1 MACNIQYTIT
11 NNSTTPKTFQYIGCA
26 GSPTTI
32 TVDGLTSETFD
43 ADSIVQ
49 PTQLTTGIDENDFL
63 NQSTYTPPNGF
74 AYLWNDGTKV
84 KNIKIS
90 NIAANGQSLNSFVRQ
105 ANWVRFLMTEAK
117 NSEGNY
123 VHTSSFLYPQPEQ
136 YVLRNAT
143 IENGYSHL
151 FVNQDSPLTSTAV
164 ASENPNYLNFNF
176 TGSGDIILYDTSS
189 GDITD
194 PIFDSSAEPQ
204 GYFPRNIESASID
217 IKEQFFKEYNGP
229 INDSLGFFNEDTGIY
244 TFGISSTE
252 TIKIISNVSITG
264 STPDSITA
272 ADYGTAEY
280 GVDEYGGTGTAPT
293 AITWETA
300 SLKLYINKEI
310 NPDPVKTS
318 SIYIDDISSP
328 ENINLTY
335 SYTPIIGST
344 LEISLEVTGSQV
356 NKTNLNSAL
365 LVTNYTLSVSASVPP
380 ASDLVPTYFNNSIS
394 IIDDCDP
401 FLNNIVG
408 DRPNERLQDVDY
420 SVDALNPINFEQII
434 RNEAVRATVPE
445 SNYTQ
450 LGFSNQR
457 YNGSSTTREKINE
470 YLPLSEIDSNNRL
483 VYDKFIGYSDYGK
496 GPKLGKEPNIEL
508 NNAYIGYFNK
518 IIDPYP
524 TLNNKTAYYVKY
536 MIDENGT
543 IFEPSLSDI
552 NYSILSNTFRLQ
564 DYDLKPTRANTSIQN
579 IEEAKELSRLEKGV
593 SSTFKVGE
601 YPVPILYTQTSS
613 LGHVNEISLS
623 GSRFYTALGIGGNF
637 SDYGATANVT
647 QSVTPSTTPT
657 SPQTYPTTLIDYQTS
672 DIVLTDPTLGTG
684 SYQGSGIFDFGEDAN
699 ASQPNTLGEILSDKY
714 KILGTFKLY
723 TTSVPADYR
732 RDSDFVN
739 GGGPEDRFMMN
750 FKLDVY
756 QKDDITNPSST
767 YSKNTNGFSL
777 DSAKLNIFVYEY
789 PDGLP
794 NYSDPT
800 KYTINIPVNVNHDSS
815 GGYLRVI
822 NGQGITLNLDSR
834 WLESQI
840 CQQLSGAWT
849 TETRKANRPLIG
861 GGWGGQG
868 IGCTSTTTLET
879 KYEWVFNYTLG
890 SVDNYLKQGSGF
902 YFEAGGTMQPTGF
915 TDDYFLEINADGFYN
930 KDFSKRWNRA
940 YFPDL
945 GVTEDEYKPSL
956 ELQITSPLSSNGTQ
970 QNGATGPFWRRVPT
984 TTNQLFMS
992 SSVLNQAYA
1001 IKDEDGNYDKY
1012 FVQAKLPYTASTN
1025 TDFPLT
1031 VEPSFT
1037 EFDPIEDVW
1046 SLEVGDEIRF
1056 ENTEDLVYKITS
1068 VEGQSAIIPP
1078 SESPD
1083 GRLRVV
1089 VTPSFEEK
1097 SPSNFDFFV
1106 VRRYKENR
1114 NFIIMDQQKPYG
1126 FPVSASSSPGILL
1139 PEHRIERF
1147 NTNPDAVLKDLI
1159 EKNII

>member
-11 NNSTTPKTFQYIGCA
+11 NNSTTPKTFQYIGCT

-32 TVDGLTSETFD
+32 VVGGLATETFN

-49 PTQLTTGIDENDFL
+49 PTQITTGIDENDFL
-63 NQSTYTPPNGF
+63 NSSTYNPPNGF

-84 KNIKIS
+84 KHIKIS
-90 NIAANGQSLNSFVRQ
+90 NIAANGQSLSSFVRQ
-105 ANWVRFLMTEAK
+105 ADWVKFLMTEAK
-117 NSEGNY
+117 NSDGSY
-123 VHTSSFLYPQPEQ
+123 THPSSYLFPQPEQ

-151 FVNQDSPLTSTAV
+151 FINQNSPLTSTAV
-164 ASENPNYLNFNF
+164 SSENPNYLNFNF
-176 TGSGDIILYDTSS
+176 TGSGDIILYDTAS

-194 PIFDSSAEPQ
+194 PIFNPSPEPQ
-204 GYFPRNIESASID
+204 GYFPRNIESEGIE
-217 IKEQFFKEYNGP
+217 EQFFKEYDGP

-244 TFGISSTE
+244 TFGLSSTE
-252 TIKIISNVSITG
+252 TIKVISNISITG
-264 STPDSITA
+264 STPDSISA

-280 GVDEYGGTGTAPT
+280 GVDEYGGTGTAPE

-300 SLKLYINKEI
+300 SLKLYVN
-310 NPDPVKTS
+310 NFPVETS
-318 SIYIDDISSP
+318 TIYIDDISSP

-335 SYTPIIGST
+335 SYIPSIGDT
-344 LEISLEVTGSQV
+344 LKMSLDVTGSQA
-356 NKTNLNSAL
+356 NKTALNSAL
-365 LVTNYTLSVSASVPP
+365 LVTDYTLSVSASVPP

-420 SVDALNPINFEQII
+420 SVDALDPINFKQII

-457 YNGSSTTREKINE
+457 YNGSSTTREKIND

-483 VYDKFIGYSDYGK
+483 VYDKFIGYSDEGK
-496 GPKLGKEPNIEL
+496 GPGLGKVSNIEL

-524 TLNNKTAYYVKY
+524 TLNNKTAYYIKY

-543 IFEPSLSDI
+543 VFEPSLSDI

-579 IEEAKELSRLEKGV
+579 IEEAKELSRLEKGISPV
-593 SSTFKVGE
+593 FKVGE

-613 LGHVNEISLS
+613 IGHVNEISLS
-623 GSRFYTALGIGGNF
+623 GSKFYTELGPDGKF
-637 SDYGATANVT
+637 SDYGATAYTT
-647 QSVTPSTTPT
+647 QSVTPSTDPT
-657 SPQTYPTTLIDYQTS
+657 NAQPYPTTLIDF
-672 DIVLTDPTLGTG
+672 DIADITLKDPTLGTG
-684 SYQGSGIFDFGEDAN
+684 SYEGNGIFDFGEDAN
-699 ASQPNTLGEILSDKY
+699 ALIPNTLGENLSDKY
-714 KILGTFKLY
+714 EVDGTFKMY
-723 TTSVPADYR
+723 TTSIPADYQ
-732 RDSDFVN
+732 RDTHFINGESPENQRMMDF
-739 GGGPEDRFMMN
+739 F
-750 FKLDVY
+750 FDVY
-756 QKDDITNPSST
+756 QKVDITNPTSA
-767 YSKNTNGFSL
+767 YARNANGFTL
-777 DSAKLNIFVYEY
+777 TSATLNILVYDY
-789 PDGLP
+789 PDGMP
-794 NYSDPT
+794 NYSNPE
-800 KYTINIPVNVNHDSS
+800 KYTIEIPVNARHGTR
-815 GGYLRVI
+815 GGELKVY
-822 NGQGITLNLDSR
+822 NNQGISFKLDSR
-834 WLESQI
+834 WLEQEI
-840 CQQLSGAWT
+840 CNQLSGAWNT
-849 TETRKANRPLIG
+849 TTRKANRPLIG

-868 IGCTSTTTLET
+868 IGCTKDSTLET
-879 KYEWVFNYTLG
+879 KYEWVFNYKLG
-890 SVDNYLKQGSGF
+890 GQPNYLRQGSGY
-902 YFEAGGTMQPTGF
+902 YFESRGYIQPDGF
-915 TDDYFLEINADGFYN
+915 KSDYFLEITDSGEYKRNT
-930 KDFSKRWNRA
+930 SKRWNRA
-940 YFPDL
+940 YFPDI
-945 GVTEDEYKPSL
+945 GETTEDYIPNLSL
-956 ELQITSPLSSNGTQ
+956 NIKSSLNTD
-970 QNGATGPFWRRVPT
+970 QNGAVGPFWVRVPS

-992 SSVLNQAYA
+992 SSVLNQTYGV
-1001 IKDEDGNYDKY
+1001 KGEDGEYSNY

-1031 VEPSFT
+1031 VEPDFT

-1056 ENTEDLVYKITS
+1056 ENSEDLVYKITS
-1068 VEGQSAIIPP
+1068 VGGQSAITPP
-1078 SESPD
+1078 DESPD
-1083 GRLRVV
+1083 GMLRIV

-1106 VRRYKENR
+1106 VRRYKENK

-1139 PEHRIERF
+1139 PEHRIEKF
-1147 NTNPDAVLKDLI
+1147 NANPDSVLKDLI